1 MNKQANKRYA
11 LFLLLAL
18 VLAGSHSYA
27 QGDAKVTARIDATK
41 IMVGD
46 QVRVFIEAQHNAS
59 QSRLQWAFIP
69 DTVNHLEI
77 VEKGKIDTVKN
88 GDIVTYKQRLLV
100 TGFDSGVYVIPA
112 LAFPVIP
119 NSGTTY
125 TVQTDS
131 FSILVQTVA
140 VDTSKGFK
148 GIKGI
153 MLVKNSWL
161 DYLWIII
168 AALLFIGLAIFVFF
182 YFVKNKKAPA
192 PVIVS
197 QGPVETLQEKT
208 VRILRE
214 LDAQQL
220 WQKGQ
225 VKEYYTQLT
234 DILRVYIEQRFRTS
248 AMELT
253 TDELLSTARNHKEMH
268 AQLDL
273 LSAIWYTADL
283 AKFAKAQPLPHEHT
297 TAMEQAIQF
306 VNNTKPVITET
317 PQQQS

>member
-1 MNKQANKRYA
+1 MNKQWIKIYT
-11 LFLLLAL
+11 LFFLPALLLAGNSL
-18 VLAGSHSYA
+18 YA

-46 QVRVFIEAQHNAS
+46 QVRVFIEAQNNAS
-59 QSRLQWAFIP
+59 QSRLQWAYIP
-69 DTVNHLEI
+69 DTFNHLEV
-77 VEKGKIDTVKN
+77 VEKGKIDTVKQ
-88 GDIVTYKQRLLV
+88 GDVITYKQRLLV
-100 TGFDSGVYVIPA
+100 TGFDSGVYMIPA
-112 LAFPVIP
+112 LVFPVIP

-125 TVQTDS
+125 MVQTDS
-131 FSILVQTVA
+131 FPILVQTVA

-153 MLVKNSWL
+153 MLVKSTWL
-161 DYLWIII
+161 DYIWFIVGGLVLVALII
-168 AALLFIGLAIFVFF
+168 FIIYYLR
-182 YFVKNKKAPA
+182 KNKKPTP
-192 PVIVS
+192 PVVVPS
-197 QGPVETLQEKT
+197 GPVETLQEKT

-234 DILRVYIEQRFRTS
+234 DILRVYIEKRFHTS

-253 TDELLSTARNHKEMH
+253 TDELLYTARKHKEMH

-273 LSAIWYTADL
+273 LSNILYTADL

-297 TAMEQAIQF
+297 TAMEHAIQF
-306 VNNTKPVITET
+306 VNNTKEVIKET